1 MRAIAVDIDGTIT
14 DSSRKLCISALR
26 ALRGAERKGLPVII
40 VTGNVLCFAMATS
53 VLIGTSGG
61 VVAENGGVIYS
72 DGDIRVLGDIEKAE
86 TAYNHLREIHPV
98 RKVQFSDLRLSEVA
112 ITRKIPVQAIRDA
125 LGGFDVEVYDT
136 GFAVHLTDPNV
147 NKGSSLK
154 LVAESMGIEMSD
166 IMAIGD
172 SENDIEFLERAGLS
186 VAVANAAPELREM
199 ADYVTAGKYGDGVRE
214 AVHKFA
220 GVDI

>member
-14 DSSRKLCISALR
+14 DSTRKLCISALR

-72 DGDIRVLGDIEKAE
+72 DGDMRVLGDIKKAE
-86 TAYNHLREIHPV
+86 TAYNYLRKIYPV

-112 ITRKIPVQAIRDA
+112 ITREIPVQVIRKS
-125 LGGFDVEVYDT
+125 LEGFDVEVYDT
-136 GFAVHLTDPNV
+136 GFAVHLTDPQV

-166 IMAIGD
+166 VMAIGD
-172 SENDIEFLERAGLS
+172 SENDIEFLERAGFC
-186 VAVANAAPELREM
+186 VAVGNADPELREM
-199 ADYVTAGKYGDGVRE
+199 ADYVTSGEYGDGVRE
-214 AVHKFA
+214 AIHKFA

>member
-26 ALRGAERKGLPVII
+26 ALRGAERKGLTVII

-61 VVAENGGVIYS
+61 VVAENGGVIYV
-72 DGDIRVLGDIEKAE
+72 DGDIRVLGDIKKAE
-86 TAYNHLREIHPV
+86 AAYSYLEKIYPV

-112 ITRKIPVQAIRDA
+112 LTRDVPAQSIRDA
-125 LGGFDVEVYDT
+125 LEGFDVEVYDT
-136 GFAVHLTDPNV
+136 GFAVHLTDPQV

-214 AVHKFA
+214 AIHKFA

>member
-26 ALRGAERKGLPVII
+26 ALRGAERKGIPVII
-40 VTGNVLCFAMATS
+40 VTGNVLCFAMAAS
-53 VLIGTSGG
+53 VLIGTSGD

-72 DGDIRVLGDIEKAE
+72 DGGIRVLGDIEKAE

-112 ITRKIPVQAIRDA
+112 ITREIPVQAIREA
-125 LGGFDVEVYDT
+125 LEGFDVEVYDT
-136 GFAVHLTDPNV
+136 GFAVHLTDPEV

-166 IMAIGD
+166 VMAIGD
-172 SENDIEFLERAGLS
+172 SENDIEFLERAGFS
-186 VAVANAAPELREM
+186 VAVANADPELREM
-199 ADYVTAGKYGDGVRE
+199 ADYVTAREYGDGVRE
-214 AVHKFA
+214 AIHKFA

>member
-26 ALRGAERKGLPVII
+26 ALRGAEKKGIPVII
-40 VTGNVLCFAMATS
+40 VTGNVLCFAMAAS
-53 VLIGTSGG
+53 VLIGTGGG

-72 DGDIRVLGDIEKAE
+72 DGDIKVLGDIRKAE
-86 TAYNHLREIHPV
+86 AAYNHLREIYPV

-112 ITRKIPVQAIRDA
+112 ITREIPVQAIRDA
-125 LGGFDVEVYDT
+125 LDGFDVEVYDT
-136 GFAVHLTDPNV
+136 GFAVHLTDPQV

-154 LVAESMGIEMSD
+154 IVAESMGIEMSD
-166 IMAIGD
+166 VMAIGD
-172 SENDIEFLERAGLS
+172 SENDMEFLERAGLS
-186 VAVANAAPELREM
+186 VAVANAAPELRKM
-199 ADYVTAGKYGDGVRE
+199 ADYVTAGEYGDGVRE
-214 AVHKFA
+214 AIHKFA

>member
-26 ALRGAERKGLPVII
+26 ALRGAERKGLTVII

-112 ITRKIPVQAIRDA
+112 ITREIPVQAIREA
-125 LGGFDVEVYDT
+125 LEGFDVEVYDT
-136 GFAVHLTDPNV
+136 GFAVHLTDPQV

-172 SENDIEFLERAGLS
+172 SENDIEFLERAGFS

-214 AVHKFA
+214 AIHKFA